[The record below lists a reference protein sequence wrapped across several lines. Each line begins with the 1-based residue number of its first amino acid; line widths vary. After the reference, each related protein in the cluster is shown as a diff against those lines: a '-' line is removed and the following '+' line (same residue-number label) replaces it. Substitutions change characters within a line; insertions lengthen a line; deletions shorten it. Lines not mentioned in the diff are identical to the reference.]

1 MYKIALIDDEMIVR
15 EGMKELIPWQELGL
29 ELIGT
34 AEDGV
39 AGYAL
44 IEEKKPDIVLLDI
57 NMPKCDGI
65 ELAKRVKEVYT
76 HIKIVFISGY
86 DEFDYARQAVR
97 IGVEDY
103 ILKPITKVE
112 IKNLLGKIV
121 RQLDHEKAEQEK
133 VLLAQSTVEKSLGLV
148 QQKVMQE
155 LLMNQIQHNMI
166 EKKCKKVNIPCHCPA
181 YGVFFVDPDERLD
194 GGEKTKS
201 ITLTSFVV
209 QNIVREVLEHK
220 KWGIA
225 FEVEGVTGVFYTS
238 QATEWI
244 SQQETY
250 DQHMHVIQKAIQQS
264 VGIQVS
270 IGVGNLVTRIQDV
283 YQSYDEAKSV
293 LKSRFL
299 KGTGQIIYYQH
310 TVYQKADVQ
319 RLLEWEERMLEAL
332 VDRET
337 FCRAIQHIEL
347 EMKREKVV
355 VEDIQQIWGHILYG
369 VVKKLSEQNKQIILE
384 VSGGIDMAKEIQQCK
399 TFSQMQQFI
408 IDLYDQYRTSIVED
422 INPTQIYVDSIKSF
436 IKENYTDPELSV
448 KHICDH
454 IHISASYVGQIFKK
468 EMGKTF
474 IQYVTAYRIE
484 KAKEL
489 LTYTN
494 LKTYEIT
501 EKVGYVDAHYFSVI
515 FKKYTRVTPS
525 EYRKRTRHE

>member
-39 AGYAL
+39 AGYKL

-65 ELAKRVKEVYT
+65 ELAKRVKEVYA

-112 IKNLLGKIV
+112 IKKLLSKMV
-121 RQLDHEKAEQEK
+121 RQLDNEKAEQK
-133 VLLAQSTVEKSLGLV
+133 KSLVLV
-148 QQKVMQE
+148 QQQIMQE
-155 LLMNQIQHNMI
+155 LLMNQIQPNMI
-166 EKKCKKVNIPCHCPA
+166 EKKCKKVNIPCQCPA

-194 GGEKTKS
+194 GGEKTTS

-209 QNIVREVLEHK
+209 QNIVREILEHK

-244 SQQETY
+244 RQQEEY
-250 DQHMHVIQKAIQQS
+250 DQHMHVIQKTIQQS

-270 IGVGNLVTRIQDV
+270 IGVGNLVTNIQDV
-283 YQSYDEAKSV
+283 YQSYEEAKSV

-299 KGTGQIIYYQH
+299 KGTGQVIYYQD
-310 TVYQKADVQ
+310 TAYQKADVQ
-319 RLLEWEERMLEAL
+319 CLLEWEERILDAL

-337 FCRAIQHIEL
+337 FCRAIQNIGI

-384 VSGGIDMAKEIQQCK
+384 VSGGLDMTKEIQQCK
-399 TFSQMQQFI
+399 TFGQMQQFI
-408 IDLYDQYRTSIVED
+408 IDLYDEYRASIAED
-422 INPTQIYVDSIKSF
+422 INATQSYVDSIKSF

-468 EMGKTF
+468 EIGKTF
-474 IQYVTAYRIE
+474 IQYVTAFRIE

-515 FKKYTRVTPS
+515 FKKYTHVTPS
-525 EYRKRTRHE
+525 EYRKRNRDE